1 MLAELS
7 VSLWRGGK
15 DGRYETYSVPRRESQ
30 TVLDVVTF
38 VQRHIDPTLSYRFA
52 CRVGVCGSCAMT
64 VNGKPRWTCRTHVS
78 KVAGSGRLEIG
89 PLENLPVIKDLAT
102 DMQAFFEKWQKAQ
115 GVFAPTKTRHD
126 EIEQIRPDS
135 PARRL
140 ADAAIEC
147 INCGVCYAACD
158 TVRWNQDYFGP
169 AALTR
174 AWTLLNDERDAGGT
188 ARLQA
193 VAGGGRLP
201 FLPLA
206 PVLPGTLS
214 AGAQSHRRHRR
225 AQAAHHGGVSQ
236 GRDQGMTMRLYLWQ
250 RATAALM
257 VPLVLVHIAVI
268 FYATR
273 NGMSAADI
281 LSRTHG
287 SIVWASYYGLFVAA
301 ASIHASIGVRNVLT
315 EWSPLTDRRAGLFAI
330 VFGLLLAALGARA
343 VFAVVLS

>member
-15 DGRYETYSVPRRESQ
+15 DGRYQTYSVPRRESQ

-38 VQRHIDPTLSYRFA
+38 VQRHLDPTLSYRFA

-64 VNGKPRWTCRTHVS
+64 VNGKPRWTCRTHVA

-102 DMQAFFEKWQKAQ
+102 DMEAFFEKWQKAQ
-115 GVFAPTKTRHD
+115 GVFAPSKTRHE

-158 TVRWNQDYFGP
+158 TVRWNQDYLGP

-174 AWTLLNDERDAGGT
+174 AWTLLNDQRDAGG
-188 ARLQA
+188 AA
-193 VAGGGRLP
+193 RLP

-206 PVLPGTLS
+206 PVVPGTLP
-214 AGAQSHRRHRR
+214 AGAQSDRRHRR
-225 AQAAHHGGVSQ
+225 TETAHHGGVSQ
-236 GRDQGMTMRLYLWQ
+236 GRDQGMTMRLYVWQ

-257 VPLVLVHIAVI
+257 VPLVIIHIAVI
-268 FYATR
+268 FYASR
-273 NGMSAADI
+273 KGMTAADI
-281 LSRTHG
+281 LSRTRG
-287 SIVWASYYGLFVAA
+287 SVVWASYYGLFVAA
-301 ASIHASIGVRNVLT
+301 ASIHAAIGVRNVLT
-315 EWSPLTDRRAGLFAI
+315 EWSSLYDRRAGLFAI
-330 VFGLLLAALGARA
+330 VFGLLLAALGVRA
-343 VFAVVLS
+343 VYAVVLS